1 MVHGRS
7 VRQILRLFNRIYDP
21 EDYFYIH
28 VDTRSQY
35 LFDQLKH
42 LENEQNVIVT
52 ENRFSPI
59 WGGASL
65 LQMMLNSMKEM
76 LNVEWKFDFFINL
89 SGTDYVLK
97 HPKEMKHYLSDK
109 IGMNFVY
116 ADHKDVLQSRMNS
129 KYFKKYFD

>member
-7 VRQILRLFNRIYDP
+7 VRQILRLFNRIYNP

-65 LQMMLNSMKEM
+65 LHMMLNSMKEM
-76 LNVEWKFDFFINL
+76 LNLDWKFDFFINL
-89 SGTDYVLK
+89 SGTDYVMK
-97 HPKEMKHYLSDK
+97 HPKERLFAP
-109 IGMNFVY
+109 NFKVFLTDFEK
-116 ADHKDVLQSRMNS
+116 ATGAIAPVDLC
-129 KYFKKYFD
+129 